1 MLQSLSAGSLQQIFN
16 FSSDMHDGLGWT
28 AVIQLLTLDLISK
41 TFFSG
46 ITELVNNVQH
56 SVGKIQHF
64 CVLKD
69 DRAFTTLSL
78 YIHTSINL
86 PWKTDP
92 SCQRAGICSQV
103 WKSLLSIH
111 YMISH
116 NYLGSP
122 PNLTNSSL
130 LAVQVVHG
138 VICHVVAI
146 IEKGNP
152 FQDLIKLGTESP
164 AEFIINQWT
173 FMKLKLPPPS
183 DL

>member
-1 MLQSLSAGSLQQIFN
+1 MLQSLSASSLQQIFN

-28 AVIQLLTLDLISK
+28 AVIQLLTLVLISN

-86 PWKTDP
+86 P
-92 SCQRAGICSQV
+92 
-103 WKSLLSIH
+103 
-111 YMISH
+111 
-116 NYLGSP
+116 
-122 PNLTNSSL
+122 
-130 LAVQVVHG
+130 
-138 VICHVVAI
+138 
-146 IEKGNP
+146 
-152 FQDLIKLGTESP
+152 
-164 AEFIINQWT
+164 
-173 FMKLKLPPPS
+173 
-183 DL
+183 